1 MGASWGLSAQLMRG
15 GCSSQEEAQREAQ
28 QTDVRVGPDTLFPRP
43 ASPGAQGQAK
53 EGWGQPR
60 KPLGWTVNQAGP
72 QTPSTASA
80 PSSCPPHCSTRRLSA
95 VPLTRSFAHLLS
107 FCSLGLKG
115 PPYLANC
122 YSPFQPASNDPLHE
136 EAPPGGLPRRP
147 RGSAPRFPPLAPP
160 WLSRCAPALLKVGC
174 VAGRTGCQGRL
185 VFH

>member
-15 GCSSQEEAQREAQ
+15 GCSSQEEAQREGQ

-174 VAGRTGCQGRL
+174 VAGRTGCQGCL

>member
-28 QTDVRVGPDTLFPRP
+28 QADVRVGPDTLFPRP

-147 RGSAPRFPPLAPP
+147 WGSAPRFPPLAPP
-160 WLSRCAPALLKVGC
+160 WLSRCARALLKVGC
-174 VAGRTGCQGRL
+174 VAGRTGCQGCL